1 MMNFWEV
8 VTEAVTK
15 KYPVSLLRVSVGRKV
30 ADDGVA
36 LMIEVAD
43 KSISENVGVTV
54 MDPAAGGE
62 SKAYVNMYVVT
73 ALLLP

>member
-54 MDPAAGGE
+54 MDPLAGGE
-62 SKAYVNMYVVT
+62 SKAYVNM
-73 ALLLP
+73 

>member
-1 MMNFWEV
+1 M
-8 VTEAVTK
+8 K
-15 KYPVSLLRVSVGRKV
+15 KYPVNFVRLSVERNV

-36 LMIEVAD
+36 FMVTAAVTLLCR
-43 KSISENVGVTV
+43 KLGVTV
-54 MDPAAGGE
+54 MDPLAGGV

>member
-1 MMNFWEV
+1 M
-8 VTEAVTK
+8 K
-15 KYPVSLLRVSVGRKV
+15 KYPVNLARLSVERNV

-36 LMIEVAD
+36 FMAIDAVTLLCT
-43 KSISENVGVTV
+43 NLGVTV
-54 MDPAAGGE
+54 MDPLAGGV

>member
-1 MMNFWEV
+1 M
-8 VTEAVTK
+8 K
-15 KYPVSLLRVSVGRKV
+15 KYPVSFPRLSVERKV

-36 LMIEVAD
+36 FMLEVSD
-43 KSISENVGVTV
+43 GLLCENVGVTV
-54 MDPAAGGE
+54 MDPLAGGE

>member
-54 MDPAAGGE
+54 MDPFAGGE